1 MLIFKEEINAGLK
14 EHLAKARVVSYC
26 SQVEKMVITNEKIEA
41 ALKAVAAK
49 YDWVGEGLY
58 PTKSILVSTV
68 WNLNDDVFDKYE
80 VWVARRTPEDKPTN
94 NNHNEKEIVGHITGN
109 WTIDEEGNLIPDDV
123 PADGLPD
130 TFHIFNTAVIYTSFS
145 DPEMMER
152 AVSLVTEIEE
162 GRKFVSMEAYFKG
175 FDYALRNEAGE
186 MKILQRN
193 EQTAFL
199 TKHLRAYGGTGEYEG
214 HKVGRLLRGIT
225 FSGKGYVDKPANPD
239 SIIFSRDTSFDFIS
253 AGFIEEL
260 KTTSGVYNNQMTNTG
275 EEDKMSQELE
285 TKIGELTVS
294 NEGLTSELE
303 TVKSEN
309 AQLLAKIAELTQ
321 TNEALASELTTL
333 RDIELANVV
342 ANRDSLAQ
350 EVEQIKAE
358 LGAIRAEQKQIA
370 RKNKLMVAGY
380 SDEDAVAKVAI
391 FEALSDE
398 QFDVVANELAEA
410 MKGKNKCK
418 DKEDMEDEKEGETES
433 QETVATESL
442 EIESVEAAVNPA
454 VAAEQKTLADI
465 RNELANTFEKLS
477 QKRDIRKK

>member
-1 MLIFKEEINAGLK
+1 MLIFKEEINAGLQ
-14 EHLAKARVVSYC
+14 EQLTKAHVVSYC

-41 ALKAVAAK
+41 ALRAVASK

-80 VWVARRTPEDKPTN
+80 VWVARKTPEDKPTN

-109 WTIDEEGNLIPDDV
+109 WAIDEEGNLIPDDV
-123 PADGLPD
+123 PADGLPNI
-130 TFHIFNTAVIYTSFS
+130 FHIFNTAVIYTSFS

-162 GRKFVSMEAYFKG
+162 GKKFVSMEAYFKG

-186 MKILQRN
+186 MRILQRN

-225 FSGKGYVDKPANPD
+225 FSGKGYVDKPANPG
-239 SIIFSRDTSFDFIS
+239 SVIFDRNTSFDFIS

-260 KTTSGVYNNQMTNTG
+260 KTTSGVYNNQKTNTG

-303 TVKSEN
+303 TVKAEN

-321 TNEALASELTTL
+321 NNEALASELTKL
-333 RDIELANVV
+333 RDVELVSVV
-342 ANRDSLAQ
+342 ANRDSLLQ

-358 LGAIRAEQKQIA
+358 LSLIKADQKRVA
-370 RKNKLMVAGY
+370 RKNKLMTAGY
-380 SDEDAVAKVAI
+380 SDEDAGNKVAL
-391 FEALSDE
+391 FEALTDE
-398 QFDVVANELAEA
+398 QFDVVANELTEA
-410 MKGKNKCK
+410 MKGKDK
-418 DKEDMEDEKEGETES
+418 DKYKEKEKEEETTES
-433 QETVATESL
+433 SENTEGTQEVQL
-442 EIESVEAAVNPA
+442 ESVEAGVNPA
-454 VAAEQKTLADI
+454 VVTEQKTLADI